1 MLQLLSGAYLRGAYL
16 CATYLAATYLGATYL
31 GGAYGRRYWLNV
43 NRARRLLLRV
53 DQQAFFPQG

>member
-16 CATYLAATYLGATYL
+16 CATYLGATYL